1 MDSPTGFIPVL
12 YLESRDH
19 SDNLLMYFHG
29 NGEDVFSS
37 YPLLDHLRTT
47 LEVLLIITLS
57 VLMFVFFPK
66 INVMAVE
73 YPGYGNYKFGK
84 ACSADLILEDAEFAY
99 NFATKQLGF
108 AEKNIILAGRSL
120 GTGPAVFLASRHKP
134 GCLVTISAFTS
145 IRGVVSGI
153 AGFF

>member
-47 LEVLLIITLS
+47 LEVLFVMTLS
-57 VLMFVFFPK
+57 VLIFVFLSK
-66 INVMAVE
+66 DKRDGCRI
-73 YPGYGNYKFGK
+73 
-84 ACSADLILEDAEFAY
+84 
-99 NFATKQLGF
+99 
-108 AEKNIILAGRSL
+108 
-120 GTGPAVFLASRHKP
+120 SRIWE
-134 GCLVTISAFTS
+134 LQIW
-145 IRGVVSGI
+145 
-153 AGFF
+153 

>member
-12 YLESRDH
+12 YLESRDQ
-19 SDNLLMYFHG
+19 SDNLLIYFHG

-47 LEVLLIITLS
+47 LE
-57 VLMFVFFPK
+57 

-108 AEKNIILAGRSL
+108 PEKKHNSSRS
-120 GTGPAVFLASRHKP
+120 
-134 GCLVTISAFTS
+134 
-145 IRGVVSGI
+145 
-153 AGFF
+153 